1 MMNPQYPPPG
11 QNNNAPSNPL
21 GFPPSQDYNG
31 IHNANIYGQPSN
43 GPTDMSQRMQNMN
56 LNGPQGQ
63 SQGQGFQN
71 IPVSQLPP
79 GQNPPNFPPTSNYAG
94 QLPTGAKPF
103 QGRPAVSS
111 NLEHLS
117 NSLAPTPTPRLNY
130 PPGFGHLVPPPPGFQ
145 PKPQQPGMP
154 PQMGGP
160 QQAFQGPGMQPQPG
174 QMSRSSQPSMQQQSS
189 AQGIPVGS
197 VRGQQGAGL
206 PSPQTSQ
213 SMPGQ
218 GQPSQQIPNQGQSQ
232 TTVKPPPGSSQ
243 AQLNQQPKL
252 PPAIGGSGPQP
263 GMQQSGQFGA
273 SPGFPLQQAANQGMP
288 TPAGMPPGLT
298 AQSGQHSQPNLP
310 PAGFNQPGLPPQ
322 AGLPK
327 QSGQT
332 GQRPPGQPSQLGPQ
346 SYPGVPPQPGMQQ
359 SGMPPLSSMSQ
370 SGLPP
375 QSGMQQTGMPP
386 PPGMQQPGLPPQ
398 PGMQQPGLPP
408 QPGMQQPG
416 LQQQPGISQPG
427 LPPQPGMPQ
436 SQYNQYQTM
445 PGLPHMPPPLSQ
457 QQYQTPG
464 SQPGYGA
471 PAQQP
476 GGYPGMPPMPPQPAQ
491 PMAGQGYP
499 PFPAQQPSYNQQYQQ
514 PPQKRLDP
522 DQMPSPIQVMADDQQ
537 NRGGVFVTNEKGLV
551 PPLVTT
557 DFLVDDK
564 GNASPRYI
572 RSSTYSVPVTA
583 ELLKQT
589 TMPFCLV
596 LSPMAETVGTEQ
608 EPPLLDF
615 AALTGSPT
623 MGPVRC
629 CRCKAYMC
637 PNMKFIDA
645 ARHFKCAFCKA
656 TSEVPMEYTQYVNS
670 MQQYGRMPAEMA
682 LGTYEIVATKEYCR
696 NNTLPNP
703 PAIVF
708 VIDVSYNAIKNGLV
722 QTICDNIMDIIES
735 MPKDEQTGKS
745 WTRVGF
751 ITYST
756 TVHFYNIKG
765 TLAQPQML
773 SVGDVGDMFVPLL
786 EGFLQTPEESG
797 PVLEALLQQ
806 LPLMFQNNKETET
819 ILLPA
824 VQAGLEALKAADTS
838 GQLLVFHTTLPTF
851 NAPGKLINREDRK
864 LLGTEKEK
872 QILTPQTTAYN
883 ELGQSCSAAGVCV
896 QMFLCNNSYID
907 AATLGQLPRLTG
919 GQLHKYTYFV
929 ADTDGARLAWD
940 VKRVVSRPTAHDAV
954 MRVRTSTGVRATE
967 FYGHFF
973 MSNTTDVE
981 LAAIDADKAIGVEIK
996 HDDKLTAEDGV
1007 YIQAALLYTHRSGQR
1022 RLRVINLALAVAHQ
1036 LADVYRSAE
1045 LDTCINFLTKQA
1057 VWALREATPRQVREG
1072 LTSRCAKSLAAY
1084 RRHCA
1089 SPSSVG
1095 QLVLPESMKLLPLY
1109 TSCILR
1115 SDAVAGGPDITCDD
1129 RSCAMYRAL
1138 TADVS
1143 QSLVY
1148 TYPRLLPLHGLP
1160 SAQPQPLRASVDKM
1174 NEMGVYLLENGVH
1187 MLIWV
1192 GSQAPS
1198 EWVSDVFG
1206 VASPQHVDTHVC
1218 ELPELDNPTSQA
1230 VRDLVLQTRIKRRN
1244 AMRLTVMRQ
1253 HDKLETVLRHFL
1265 VEDRGVDG
1273 SSSYVDYL
1281 CHIHKEIRS
1290 LL

>member
-11 QNNNAPSNPL
+11 QNNNAPNNPL

-31 IHNANIYGQPSN
+31 VHNANIYGQPSN
-43 GPTDMSQRMQNMN
+43 GPSDMSQRMQNMN

-63 SQGQGFQN
+63 NQGQGFQN

-79 GQNPPNFPPTSNYAG
+79 GQIPPNFPPTSNFAG
-94 QLPTGAKPF
+94 QLPTGTKPF

-111 NLEHLS
+111 NQQLPPTM
-117 NSLAPTPTPRLNY
+117 NQNAPPSSTPGIGL
-130 PPGFGHLVPPPPGFQ
+130 PPGFGQPNQSGQSQNSGSAQPPPGFQ
-145 PKPQQPGMP
+145 VKPQQPGMP

-160 QQAFQGPGMQPQPG
+160 QQGFQGPGMQPQPG
-174 QMSRSSQPSMQQQSS
+174 QMRGSSQPGIQQQNS
-189 AQGIPVGS
+189 AQGFP
-197 VRGQQGAGL
+197 VRGQQGTGL
-206 PSPQTSQ
+206 PSQPGQGPPPQISQ

-218 GQPSQQIPNQGQSQ
+218 GPPSQQYPSQGQSQ
-232 TTVKPPPGSSQ
+232 PTINSAPGFSQ
-243 AQLNQQPKL
+243 AHVNQQQKL
-252 PPAIGGSGPQP
+252 PPGPGGSGPQ
-263 GMQQSGQFGA
+263 
-273 SPGFPLQQAANQGMP
+273 
-288 TPAGMPPGLT
+288 
-298 AQSGQHSQPNLP
+298 
-310 PAGFNQPGLPPQ
+310 
-322 AGLPK
+322 
-327 QSGQT
+327 
-332 GQRPPGQPSQLGPQ
+332 
-346 SYPGVPPQPGMQQ
+346 
-359 SGMPPLSSMSQ
+359 
-370 SGLPP
+370 
-375 QSGMQQTGMPP
+375 
-386 PPGMQQPGLPPQ
+386 PGMQQPGLPPQ

-408 QPGMQQPG
+408 QPGMQQ
-416 LQQQPGISQPG
+416 
-427 LPPQPGMPQ
+427 

-457 QQYQTPG
+457 QQYQTPPG

-499 PFPAQQPSYNQQYQQ
+499 PFPAQQPSYNSQYQQ

-557 DFLVDDK
+557 DFVVDDK

-572 RSSTYSVPVTA
+572 RSSMYSVPVTA
-583 ELLKQT
+583 DLLKQT

-596 LSPMAETVGTEQ
+596 LAPMAETVGTEQ

-708 VIDVSYNAIKNGLV
+708 VIDVSYNAIKNGLL
-722 QTICDNIMDIIES
+722 QAICDNIMDIIDAI
-735 MPKDEQTGKS
+735 PKDEQTGKS

-797 PVLEALLQQ
+797 AVLEALLQQ
-806 LPLMFQNNKETET
+806 LPLMFQHNKETET

-883 ELGQSCSAAGVCV
+883 ELGQACSAAGVCV
-896 QMFLCNNSYID
+896 QMFLCNNAYID

-940 VKRVVSRPTAHDAV
+940 VRRVVSRPTAHDAV

-973 MSNTTDVE
+973 MSNTTDIE

-1109 TSCILR
+1109 TSCVLR

-1160 SAQPQPLRASVDKM
+1160 SAPPQPLRASVDKM

-1192 GSQAPS
+1192 GSQAPT
-1198 EWVSDVFG
+1198 EWVRDVFG

-1218 ELPELDNPTSQA
+1218 ELPELDNPTSHA